1 MTTTPLLTAERVEL
15 AFSQLGLREPF
26 IAAVMSRVKREIS
39 DSVPTASTNGA
50 YVKFNPGWC
59 GPLDSEEFFGL
70 TLHESCHVAL
80 MHPWRREGRDP
91 KLWNIANDGVIN
103 QYILSRGYKLP
114 KGGVH
119 FDWITEAMDS
129 ETVYLRLKK
138 EQEQERAKNGGEPGE
153 GDEDAGGF
161 DGTGDLED
169 VPDEATKLDMEATIM
184 AAAQASRDCG
194 HGTSMVDRVLASV
207 GTSKTPWQDITRAML
222 SESAPVDYTYRRPS
236 RRFIGE
242 DLYMPS
248 LQGEKMGA
256 LAVGFDVS
264 GSIGKDDCD
273 RIAADIRCIV
283 GDLCPSKV
291 IVVYCADRVT
301 GVQVFDEGD
310 ELTLRPVG
318 TGGTRFKPVFD
329 KLAEMDER
337 LCGLIYFTDLE
348 GPLAECV
355 EPEYPVVWAD
365 FGRSHPAVPFGFR
378 ADVIL

>member
-1 MTTTPLLTAERVEL
+1 MTTTPLLTEARIEL

-50 YVKFNPGWC
+50 WVKFNPVWC
-59 GPLDSEEFFGL
+59 GALDNEEFFGL
-70 TLHESCHVAL
+70 VLHESCHVVL
-80 MHPWRREGRDP
+80 MHPWRREGRAP
-91 KLWNIANDGVIN
+91 TTWNVANDALIN
-103 QYILSRGYKLP
+103 QYVLSRGYKLP

-119 FDWITEAMDS
+119 IAWVKEDMDS

-138 EQEQERAKNGGEPGE
+138 EQEQKRAKGGDPGE
-153 GDEDAGGF
+153 GEEAGGF

-169 VPDEATKLDMEATIM
+169 VPDEASKLDMEATIA
-184 AAAQASRDCG
+184 AAAQAARDCG
-194 HGTSMVDRVLASV
+194 HGTSMVDRVLASL
-207 GTSKTPWQDITRAML
+207 GASKTPWQDITRAMM
-222 SESAPVDYTYRRPS
+222 SESAMVDYSYRRPS

-242 DLYMPS
+242 NMYMPS

-273 RIAADIRCIV
+273 RIAADIRAIV

-291 IVVYCADRVT
+291 IIVYCADRVT
-301 GVQVFDEGD
+301 GTQVFDEGD
-310 ELTLRPVG
+310 ELVIKPVG

-329 KLAEMDER
+329 KLAQMDER

-348 GPLAECV
+348 GPLAECE